1 MQTAGFE
8 LAELQGAQ
16 EPGIWQKVV
25 ELRGREIVVPIDLI
39 VPSEVAPPGG
49 RRGAR
54 LEGHGKRAARKISGL
69 EAALIDNEMMS
80 VEALEP
86 DDLRSARLRVAGVAA
101 LLVAKTH
108 KIVDRIESGRDDRLG
123 DKDGAD
129 VVRLMGA
136 SSPAAVASTLEE
148 LMDNPP
154 AAAATST
161 AVERFEELFGRRAG
175 VGIALASRA
184 LREAMPE
191 ERVRAICLAY
201 TEKLYATLS
210 EAAADRSRLRL
221 HTSRIALW
229 TGFFPTTALTWR
241 PRAVS
246 EPSCSS
252 PAQASGSTSG
262 SCVPARLLLRLW
274 RGGRLPQMRRRPEP
288 LAGVARGR

>member
-1 MQTAGFE
+1 MLDALETLKPHGGALILAGAQAVYLHTDSDSLPIAEFTTDGDLVIDPELLSAAPPLGELMQTAGFE

-210 EAAADRSRLRL
+210 EA
-221 HTSRIALW
+221 
-229 TGFFPTTALTWR
+229 
-241 PRAVS
+241 
-246 EPSCSS
+246 
-252 PAQASGSTSG
+252 
-262 SCVPARLLLRLW
+262 
-274 RGGRLPQMRRRPEP
+274 GG
-288 LAGVARGR
+288 